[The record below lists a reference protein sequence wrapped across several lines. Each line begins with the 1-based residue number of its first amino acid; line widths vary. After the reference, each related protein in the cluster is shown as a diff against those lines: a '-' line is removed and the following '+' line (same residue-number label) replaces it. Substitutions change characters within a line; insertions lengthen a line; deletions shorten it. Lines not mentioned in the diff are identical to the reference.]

1 MITPFISHL
10 ELITPMELVPSQG
23 LSQAQK
29 AGDVESSNLRWCVF
43 RKDRDVFFAP
53 WPKELSFNF
62 G

>member
-53 WPKELSFNF
+53 
-62 G
+62 